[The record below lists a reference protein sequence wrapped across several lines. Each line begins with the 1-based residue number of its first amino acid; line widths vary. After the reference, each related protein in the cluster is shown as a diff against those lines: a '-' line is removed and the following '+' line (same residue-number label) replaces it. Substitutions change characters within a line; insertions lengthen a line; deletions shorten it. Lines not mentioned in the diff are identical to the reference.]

1 MTAPCPALGFVVVIE
16 PVAGLGA
23 AERGAFQRAWSALLD
38 ERGLLAH
45 SRLGAGR
52 SAVVVTSEA
61 SQTTEND
68 REATRT
74 WLASRSELS
83 HASVGDLEDLSA
95 HSES

>member
-16 PVAGLGA
+16 PAAGLGE
-23 AERGAFQRAWSALLD
+23 AERDAFQRAWNALLD

-52 SAVVVTSEA
+52 SAIVVTSEA
-61 SQTTEND
+61 SQATEND
-68 REATRT
+68 RHAARS
-74 WLASRSELS
+74 WLASRPELR

-95 HSES
+95 YSQS

>member
-16 PVAGLGA
+16 PVAGLGEV
-23 AERGAFQRAWSALLD
+23 ERDAFQRAWSALLD

-52 SAVVVTSEA
+52 SAIVVTSEA
-61 SQTTEND
+61 SQATEND
-68 REATRT
+68 REAARA
-74 WLASRSELS
+74 WLGSRSELR

-95 HSES
+95 RSGS